1 MSSSHRATPH
11 LATPHLATPGGQTRA
26 RALGI
31 PFDGVPGALNSITD
45 LAGIEIGYSTIIRG
59 EGPLVVGE
67 GPVRTGV
74 TAILPRGKAGLAT
87 PVFAGCHSLNGNGEM
102 TGFIWIEEAGRL
114 DGPVTITNTHSCGL
128 ARDASLRWMV
138 ERGTPDM
145 SEAWGLPVAAETYD
159 GHLNDINGFHLRES
173 HVFEALDSA
182 AGGPIEEGS
191 IGGGTGMICYGFKG
205 GSGTASRA
213 VEAGGGRFTLGA
225 FVQANFGAAEQL
237 TIAGVPLGRRLIAAA
252 SDSPDAGSI
261 IGVVA
266 TDAPLLPHQLKRL
279 ARRCGLGIA
288 RSGSVA
294 AHTSGDIFLAFSTA
308 NMEALRDSG
317 GRDSGEGD
325 GAGQDSAAPRRLDF
339 LPDAALTPLFAATVQ
354 AIDEAVIDALVA
366 NQAMTGRDGFTVPAL
381 PHDQVRA
388 LLAEHKRLVE

>member
-1 MSSSHRATPH
+1 VTGAPGPH
-11 LATPHLATPGGQTRA
+11 LATPSGKPRA

-31 PFDGVPGALNSITD
+31 PFDGAPGALNGITD
-45 LAGIEIGYSTIIRG
+45 VTGIEVGYSTIIRG
-59 EGPLVVGE
+59 EGPLVVGA

-74 TAILPRGKAGLAT
+74 TAILPRGQAGLAA

-102 TGFIWIEEAGRL
+102 TGFVWIEEAGRIE
-114 DGPVTITNTHSCGL
+114 GPITITNTHSCGL
-128 ARDASLRWMV
+128 ARDATLRWMI
-138 ERGTPDM
+138 ERGAMDLAD
-145 SEAWGLPVAAETYD
+145 SWGLPVAAETYD
-159 GHLNDINGFHLRES
+159 GRLNDINGFHVRES

-191 IGGGTGMICYGFKG
+191 VGGGTGMICYDFKG
-205 GSGTASRA
+205 GSGTASREVA
-213 VEAGGGRFTLGA
+213 AGGADFTLGA
-225 FVQANFGAAEQL
+225 FVQANFGTAEQL
-237 TIAGVPLGRRLIAAA
+237 TIAGVPVGRRLIAAA
-252 SDSPDAGSI
+252 SEGPDTGSI

-266 TDAPLLPHQLKRL
+266 TDAPLMPHQLRRL

-308 NMEALRDSG
+308 NGAALAE
-317 GRDSGEGD
+317 GEE
-325 GAGQDSAAPRRLDF
+325 PRRVDF

-366 NQAMTGRDGFTVPAL
+366 NEAMTGRDGFIVPAL
-381 PHDQVRA
+381 PHDRVRA
-388 LLAEHKRLVE
+388 VLREHKRLAE

>member
-1 MSSSHRATPH
+1 VTSPQ
-11 LATPHLATPGGQTRA
+11 LATPAGKPRA
-26 RALGI
+26 RALGV
-31 PFDGVPGALNSITD
+31 PFDGAPGERNAITD
-45 LAGIEIGYSTIIRG
+45 VAGVEVGYATIVRG

-87 PVFAGCHSLNGNGEM
+87 PVFAGCHALNGNGEM

-159 GHLNDINGFHLRES
+159 GFLNDINGFHVREV

-191 IGGGTGMICYGFKG
+191 VGGGTGMICYGFKG
-205 GSGTASRA
+205 GSGTASRR
-213 VEAGGGRFTLGA
+213 VEAAGAAFTLGA
-225 FVQANFGAAEQL
+225 FVQANFGSAEQL
-237 TIAGVPLGRRLIAAA
+237 TIAGVPVGRRLKDAPAGVG
-252 SDSPDAGSI
+252 DAGSV
-261 IGVVA
+261 IGILA
-266 TDAPLLPHQLKRL
+266 TDAPLLPHQLRRL

-294 AHTSGDIFLAFSTA
+294 AHDSGDIFLTFSTA
-308 NMEALRDSG
+308 NAEALG
-317 GRDSGEGD
+317 QGD
-325 GAGQDSAAPRRLDF
+325 GSQGGGLGRADF
-339 LPDAALTPLFAATVQ
+339 VPDAALTPLFEAAVR
-354 AIDEAVIDALVA
+354 AIDEAVVNALVA
-366 NQAMTGRDGFTVPAL
+366 NQSMTGRDGHSIRAL
-381 PHDQVRA
+381 PHDAVRA
-388 LLAEHKRLVE
+388 LLAEHKRLAD